1 VSASFPAAADPEHYL
16 SPARG
21 QQILHCAARG
31 RFKAPPPEVEKAL
44 AEVRVHTGL
53 AKRPADRARFAFR
66 TDDGTSTMGVGEPG
80 ITIVGGG
87 LVGALL
93 ATLLAQRGF
102 AVDVFERRSDPRKAG
117 YAGGRSI
124 NLALAERGLHGLRLA
139 GLTDEIMRLAVMMRG
154 RMVHHRDGHAELL
167 RYGRDDSEVIWSISR
182 GRLNIALIDAAE
194 RAGARF
200 HFDRRLVSAAFG
212 SEVMLHFRDDVAD
225 TAHEHACAF
234 AIGADGAG
242 SALRAAMN
250 ARRPLGERIEEL
262 GHGYKELEIP
272 AARAGSEATQA
283 QSPLFAIEP
292 NALHI
297 WPRGNYMCIALPN
310 AEGSFTVTLFL
321 PNAGEPSFATVATP
335 AAART
340 LFERDFADALPL
352 IPDLEQDFGANP
364 VGVLSTLYLDRWH
377 LDGRA
382 LLVGDAAHAIVPF
395 HGQGMNCGFEDAVEL
410 AELLDAHRDDPAWT
424 FAEFERRRRPNAE
437 AIAKMALENYVE
449 MRDSVAD
456 AGFLL
461 RRELGRLL
469 AERHP
474 GRFVPRY
481 SMVTFTRM
489 PYAQAFARGE
499 VQDRLLRELAD
510 GKGAIADIDLAR
522 ADALVRERLT
532 PLP

>member
-1 VSASFPAAADPEHYL
+1 M
-16 SPARG
+16 
-21 QQILHCAARG
+21 
-31 RFKAPPPEVEKAL
+31 
-44 AEVRVHTGL
+44 
-53 AKRPADRARFAFR
+53 AK
-66 TDDGTSTMGVGEPG
+66 TDVTLIGA
-80 ITIVGGG
+80 G

-93 ATLLAQRGF
+93 AALLAQRGF
-102 AVDVFERRSDPRKAG
+102 AVTVYERRRDPRVAG

-139 GLTDEIMRLAVMMRG
+139 GMTDTVMKLAVMMRG

-167 RYGRDDSEVIWSISR
+167 RYGRDDSEVIWSVSR
-182 GRLNIALIDAAE
+182 GRLNMALIEAAE
-194 RAGARF
+194 NAGARF
-200 HFDRRLVSAAFG
+200 EFDRRLTGARFGDGAVLAFENEG
-212 SEVMLHFRDDVAD
+212 GEAFEQRAP
-225 TAHEHACAF
+225 F

-250 ARRPLGERIEEL
+250 AAHPLGERIEPL

-272 AARAGSEATQA
+272 ALPDFPATSLPPDAAEALARGER
-283 QSPLFAIEP
+283 FAIEP

-321 PNAGEPSFATVATP
+321 PNEGNPSFATVDSP

-352 IPDLEQDFGANP
+352 LPDLENDFAANP
-364 VGVLSTLYLDRWH
+364 VGVLATLYLDRWH
-377 LDGRA
+377 LDGKA

-410 AELLDAHRDDPAWT
+410 ADL
-424 FAEFERRRRPNAE
+424 FAANPGDVAAVFADFERRRRPNAE
-437 AIAKMALENYVE
+437 AIAAMALENYVE

-456 AGFLL
+456 PAFLL
-461 RRELGRLL
+461 RRELGRVL
-469 AERHP
+469 AQRNPE
-474 GRFVPRY
+474 RFVPRY

-489 PYAQAFARGE
+489 PYAEAFSRGASQE
-499 VQDRLLRELAD
+499 RLLRQLTEGRTRLD
-510 GKGAIADIDLAR
+510 EIDLAD
-522 ADALVRERLT
+522 ADAKVRREIE
-532 PLP
+532 PLAS

>member
-1 VSASFPAAADPEHYL
+1 MG
-16 SPARG
+16 SPHPR
-21 QQILHCAARG
+21 
-31 RFKAPPPEVEKAL
+31 
-44 AEVRVHTGL
+44 
-53 AKRPADRARFAFR
+53 
-66 TDDGTSTMGVGEPG
+66 
-80 ITIVGGG
+80 ITLVGGG

-102 AVDVFERRSDPRKAG
+102 EVDVFERRPDPRRAG

-124 NLALAERGLHGLRLA
+124 NLTLAERGLHGLRLA
-139 GLTDEIMRLAVMMRG
+139 GLTDEVMRLAVMMRG
-154 RMVHHRDGHAELL
+154 RMVHHRDGRTELL

-200 HFDRRLVSAAFG
+200 HFDRRLASAEFG
-212 SEVMLHFRDDVAD
+212 EGVRLRFEDDATGTAQLHEA
-225 TAHEHACAF
+225 AF

-250 ARRPLGERIEEL
+250 QVSPLGERIEEL

-272 AARAGSEATQA
+272 PASAGAGYSRAD
-283 QSPLFAIEP
+283 LRFAIEP

-310 AEGSFTVTLFL
+310 AEGSFTVTLFM
-321 PNAGEPSFATVATP
+321 PSQGQPGFDTVATP
-335 AAART
+335 AQARA
-340 LFERDFADALPL
+340 LFERDFSDALPL
-352 IPDLEQDFGANP
+352 IPELEQDYAANP
-364 VGVLSTLYLDRWH
+364 VGVLATLYLDRWH
-377 LDGRA
+377 LDRRA

-410 AELLDAHRDDPAWT
+410 ADLLVAHHDDLAWT

-437 AIAKMALENYVE
+437 AIAAMALENYVE

-461 RRELGRLL
+461 RRELGRVL

-474 GRFVPRY
+474 DRFMPRY

-489 PYAQAFARGE
+489 PYAQAFARGAL
-499 VQDRLLRELAD
+499 QDALLRELAAGVTNVD
-510 GKGAIADIDLAR
+510 AVDLAH
-522 ADALVRERLT
+522 ADALVRQRLT
-532 PLP
+532 PLQ